1 MMGTLHFLPRLQHLV
16 VIYADPNV
24 ETPCQTN
31 AACDRCQNLGRSRT
45 SVRFHKG
52 PYADSKDKDKSHPTR
67 PDRRSSRKWDGSW
80 RFSLEMILDNGKP
93 IVFTAYQWLEAEW
106 EEESAKRDGG
116 ESRRGCRG
124 EHIAWI
130 ESHDQ
135 VQDYDGIEFTLF

>member
-52 PYADSKDKDKSHPTR
+52 PYADSKDKDKSHP
-67 PDRRSSRKWDGSW
+67 PDLIAGVHVSGTAAGGFRW
-80 RFSLEMILDNGKP
+80 R
-93 IVFTAYQWLEAEW
+93 
-106 EEESAKRDGG
+106 
-116 ESRRGCRG
+116 
-124 EHIAWI
+124 
-130 ESHDQ
+130 
-135 VQDYDGIEFTLF
+135 